1 MRGWFFPHSS
11 PDCIPI
17 DPGSFVNR
25 SMSTPTDTH
34 DAVNTFELG
43 PVIADVGS
51 TPTGPISESNN
62 HRTGDSQEHGQ
73 SSQDGDEIASDEK
86 PGDGRSVVGEE
97 TNPTSREAIQAGTP
111 SLSPQLSP
119 QQTRSGV
126 ETEDRREKQS
136 SEQKGSNAMLNL
148 PPPLPF
154 DLKVSNLWVG
164 VPHSGPSR
172 YVRAACRSA
181 SGADG

>member
-1 MRGWFFPHSS
+1 
-11 PDCIPI
+11 
-17 DPGSFVNR
+17 
-25 SMSTPTDTH
+25 MSTPTDTH
-34 DAVNTFELG
+34 DAANAYELG
-43 PVIADVGS
+43 PIIGDTGS
-51 TPTGPISESNN
+51 HHSEIVAKSND
-62 HRTGDSQEHGQ
+62 HATDDSQEHGQ
-73 SSQDGDEIASDEK
+73 SSQDGNEIASDEK
-86 PGDGRSVVGEE
+86 AGNGRRVLGDK
-97 TNPTSREAIQAGTP
+97 TNSTSREANQAATP

-119 QQTRSGV
+119 QRTRSGV

-172 YVRAACRSA
+172 YVRAARW
-181 SGADG
+181 SGSEANG